1 MARLK
6 TNRSRPSRRW
16 ALGVGVL
23 VLAGVWGCVYPGHD
37 TTVSPTLTGERPI
50 ETAFS
55 TPRPQVET
63 APEAGR
69 RLGEYVPGTSVFAQ
83 PAGPGRV
90 SVEGA
95 AQGQVTLNFVDADI
109 REVVRAILGDALG
122 ANYAIDPAVQG
133 TVTLR
138 TSQPV
143 PRSEL
148 LGILEDILAFN
159 NAGLVEA
166 GGVFKVVPADR
177 AMRSGA
183 RPSGAARGGAL
194 PTGAGAVVV
203 PLRYVSA
210 AEMKEVL
217 QPFASPGAV
226 VRVDTARNLLVLS
239 GTQGEIEQLSEVVAT
254 FDVDWLGGMS
264 FAVLPVQQGE
274 PEEVVAELEEVFGNP
289 ETGPLAGVVRFV
301 PIARLSAI
309 LVISARPVYLERA
322 RQWIERLDYGDE
334 QVARIFVYYCEN
346 SRASDLG
353 EVLTEIFQPGAAA
366 FGRRELAPGLTP
378 TQIGGRRQ
386 RQGGRQLPTFG
397 RGGAGTGQGGLG
409 QGGLGQGT
417 TGLGTMGQGTTG
429 LGQAAEGRTGLGTG
443 IGEEETAT
451 GRARTGRTTARERQ
465 RLGGLASPFAA
476 ADEEEVD
483 LGVAP
488 IRIIADDVKNALVI
502 LATPKDYRL
511 VEAALKK
518 LDITPLQVLV
528 EATILEVVLND
539 ALRYGVEWFFKSGNN
554 ELAFSARSLAGG
566 ALTAPFLPGFSYFLQ
581 TSDIRL
587 IVNALDT
594 VTTVNVLSAPQLF
607 VLDNETATLQV
618 GDQVPI
624 STQSAQSVITTD
636 APIVNSIEYRDTG
649 VILAVTPRVNSG
661 GLVTLDVVQ
670 EVSNVNQQTTSNI
683 TTLENSPVIAQRRLE
698 STVAVQSGGTVAL
711 GGLIRDAQAARS
723 DGLPFLSRIPFI
735 GWLFGQRADSAERT
749 ELLVLLTP
757 RVVSNQQEAIRLT
770 DEVRRRM
777 TNLFPVGSQPGPWS
791 ERFLRP
797 RPAPP
802 PPPPPAAA
810 EPVPPPP
817 PPPAPSPGAFPGGLP
832 GRAPGEIG
840 TVPPARPL
848 PPQPQPPTSLLP
860 RQQPPP

>member
-1 MARLK
+1 M
-6 TNRSRPSRRW
+6 TGDRS
-16 ALGVGVL
+16 
-23 VLAGVWGCVYPGHD
+23 
-37 TTVSPTLTGERPI
+37 I
-50 ETAFS
+50 ETSFS

-63 APEAGR
+63 APEVGR
-69 RLGEYVPGTSVFAQ
+69 RAGDFVPGTSVFAR
-83 PAGPGRV
+83 PSGPGRV
-90 SVEGA
+90 SVEGTSG
-95 AQGQVTLNFVDADI
+95 GQVSLNFVDADV
-109 REVVRAILGDALG
+109 REVVRAVLGDALG
-122 ANYAIDPAVQG
+122 ANYTIDPSVQG

-143 PRSEL
+143 PRAEL
-148 LGILEDILAFN
+148 VGVLEDILAFN
-159 NAGLVEA
+159 NAGLVEQ

-183 RPSGAARGGAL
+183 RVSGVARGGAL

-226 VRVDTARNLLVLS
+226 VRADASRNLLVLS
-239 GTQGEIEQLSEVVAT
+239 GTQGEVDQLLEVIST

-264 FAVLPVQQGE
+264 FAVLPVQTAD
-274 PEEVVAELEEVFGNP
+274 PETVVAELEEVFGNP

-353 EVLTEIFQPGAAA
+353 EVLNEIFAPGAA
-366 FGRRELAPGLTP
+366 GRRELAPGLTP
-378 TQIGGRRQ
+378 TQIGGREQ
-386 RQGGRQLPTFG
+386 RQGGRQVPTFG
-397 RGGAGTGQGGLG
+397 RGTGTGGTGTTGTTTGTTTGGTTGFGQGATGEGETGTGQG
-409 QGGLGQGT
+409 
-417 TGLGTMGQGTTG
+417 TGFG
-429 LGQAAEGRTGLGTG
+429 
-443 IGEEETAT
+443 T
-451 GRARTGRTTARERQ
+451 GRARTGVGGTGGRTGRQQQ
-465 RLGGLASPFAA
+465 RLGGVANPFGTGE
-476 ADEEEVD
+476 EEEVN

-502 LATPKDYRL
+502 LATPKDFRL

-518 LDITPLQVLV
+518 LDVTPLQVLV

-554 ELAFSARSLAGG
+554 ELSFSTRSLAAG
-566 ALTAPFLPGFSYFLQ
+566 ALTAPVLPGFTYFLQ
-581 TSDIRL
+581 TSDLRL
-587 IVNALDT
+587 IVNALDQ
-594 VTTVNVLSAPQLF
+594 VTTVNVLSAPQVF

-624 STQSAQSVITTD
+624 STQSSQSTISAD
-636 APIVNSIEYRDTG
+636 APIVNSVEYRDTG

-661 GLVTLDVVQ
+661 GLVTMDVIQ
-670 EVSNVNQQTTSNI
+670 EVSNVSQQTDSNI
-683 TTLENSPVIAQRRLE
+683 STLQNSPVIQQRRLE

-711 GGLIRDAQAARS
+711 GGLIRDAQSATS
-723 DGLPFLSRIPFI
+723 QGLPFLSRIPFI
-735 GWLFGQRADSAERT
+735 GWLFGQRADSSERT

-757 RVVSNQQEAIRLT
+757 RVVSNQEEAVRLT
-770 DEVRRRM
+770 DEVKRRM
-777 TNLFPVGSQPGPWS
+777 TNMFPVGSQPGPWS
-791 ERFLRP
+791 QRFLRP
-797 RPAPP
+797 RPTPTATPAPTMPP
-802 PPPPPAAA
+802 PGVSTEPTPEPALPPPPAA
-810 EPVPPPP
+810 PSSPST
-817 PPPAPSPGAFPGGLP
+817 PPPARQGPIGN
-832 GRAPGEIG
+832 APN
-840 TVPPARPL
+840 
-848 PPQPQPPTSLLP
+848 PPTSLLP
-860 RQQPPP
+860 QAAP

>member
-1 MARLK
+1 M
-6 TNRSRPSRRW
+6 
-16 ALGVGVL
+16 
-23 VLAGVWGCVYPGHD
+23 YPGHD
-37 TTVSPTLTGERPI
+37 TTISPTLTGERPI
-50 ETAFS
+50 ETSFS

-63 APEAGR
+63 APEVGR
-69 RLGEYVPGTSVFAQ
+69 RMGDFVPGTSVFAK
-83 PAGPGRV
+83 PSAPGRV
-90 SVEGA
+90 SVEGT
-95 AQGQVTLNFVDADI
+95 AQGQVSLNFVDADV
-109 REVVRAILGDALG
+109 REVVRAVLGDALG
-122 ANYAIDPAVQG
+122 ASYAIDPSVQG

-138 TSQPV
+138 TSRPV

-166 GGVFKVVPADR
+166 DGIYKVVPADR
-177 AMRSGA
+177 AMRSGV
-183 RPSGAARGGAL
+183 RPSGLARGGAL

-239 GTQGEIEQLSEVVAT
+239 GTRGEVEQLLDVIST

-264 FAVLPVQQGE
+264 FAVLPVQTAD
-274 PEEVVAELEEVFGNP
+274 PETVVSELEEVFGNP
-289 ETGPLAGVVRFV
+289 ETGPLANVVRFV

-322 RQWIERLDYGDE
+322 KQWIERLDYGDE

-353 EVLTEIFQPGAAA
+353 EVLSEIFQPGAAA
-366 FGRRELAPGLTP
+366 ARRELAPGLTP
-378 TQIGGRRQ
+378 TQIGGRAQ
-386 RQGGRQLPTFG
+386 RQGGRQLPSFG
-397 RGGAGTGQGGLG
+397 RGGAGAGTTGAGTTGQGTTGLGTMGQGGLG
-409 QGGLGQGT
+409 QGGLGQG
-417 TGLGTMGQGTTG
+417 G
-429 LGQAAEGRTGLGTG
+429 LGQGGLGAAAATG
-443 IGEEETAT
+443 EGETAT
-451 GRARTGRTTARERQ
+451 GRQRGAATGLGGQTTARQRQ
-465 RLGGLASPFAA
+465 QAGALANPFAA
-476 ADEEEVD
+476 QAEEEVN

-502 LATPKDYRL
+502 LATPKDFRK

-518 LDITPLQVLV
+518 LDVTPLQVLV

-554 ELAFSARSLAGG
+554 EIAFSARSLAEG
-566 ALTAPFLPGFSYFLQ
+566 ALTAPVLPGFSYFLQ

-624 STQSAQSVITTD
+624 STQSSQSTISAD
-636 APIVNSIEYRDTG
+636 APIVNSVEYRDTG

-670 EVSNVNQQTTSNI
+670 EVSNVDQTTTSNI
-683 TTLENSPVIAQRRLE
+683 STLQNSPVIAQRRLE

-711 GGLIRDAQAARS
+711 GGLIRDSQSAS
-723 DGLPFLSRIPFI
+723 SSGLPFLSRIPFI
-735 GWLFGQRADSAERT
+735 GWLFGQRADASERT

-757 RVVSNQQEAIRLT
+757 RVVSNTEEATRLT
-770 DEVRRRM
+770 DEVKRRM

-791 ERFLRP
+791 ERFLKR
-797 RPAPP
+797 RPAPI
-802 PPPPPAAA
+802 PPAAA
-810 EPVPPPP
+810 A
-817 PPPAPSPGAFPGGLP
+817 PAPCH
-832 GRAPGEIG
+832 RR
-840 TVPPARPL
+840 PPRRH
-848 PPQPQPPTSLLP
+848 PPRRRLP
-860 RQQPPP
+860 RR